1 MSSIATVTSKGQVT
15 LPVAVRRALS
25 IEPGDK
31 LSFTVDF
38 DRVVIQP
45 VPDFLSLAGSIDVPP
60 DVQGMSWDQIKQMAH
75 EDRVKS

>member
-15 LPVAVRRALS
+15 LPVTVRRALS

-31 LSFTVDF
+31 LSFTIDS

-45 VPDFLSLAGSIDVPP
+45 VPDFLSLAGSIDIPP
-60 DVQGMSWDQIKQMAH
+60 EVRGMPWDQIKQMAH
-75 EDRVKS
+75 EDRALS